1 MNFKNKIV
9 LITGARKGIGFS
21 IVQKFLNLGAF
32 IIGTSTSFSGVNFI
46 NKYLGK
52 KGVGMQLDVSKKK
65 SIKHFLKNIN
75 FKFTHID
82 ILINNIGIVID
93 KLLINM
99 KENDWDSVID
109 INLNSIFLI
118 SKYIIKIMIKKKYG
132 RIINIGSLIGSI
144 GNIGQSNYSASKAGL
159 IGLSKSLSYEVAS
172 MGITVN
178 VISPGFIITD
188 MTKSL
193 TLNKRKY
200 FLSKIPMKRFGLP
213 EEVSNVVIFIASE
226 ESSYITGEVINV
238 NGGICLI

>member
-9 LITGARKGIGFS
+9 LITGARKGIGLS
-21 IVQKFLNLGAF
+21 IVKKFLILGAF
-32 IIGTSTSFSGVNFI
+32 IIGTSKSCSGVNFI

-52 KGVGMQLDVSKKK
+52 KGVGIKLNVTKKK
-65 SIKHFLKNIN
+65 SIKNFLKKIRTE
-75 FKFTHID
+75 FKYID
-82 ILINNIGIVID
+82 ILINNIGIIFD
-93 KLLINM
+93 NLLLNM
-99 KENDWDSVID
+99 KEHDWRSVID
-109 INLNSIFLI
+109 INLNSVFLI
-118 SKYIIKIMIKKKYG
+118 SKYIIKLMIKKKYG
-132 RIINIGSLIGSI
+132 RIINIGSFIGSI

-200 FLSKIPMKRFGLP
+200 FLSKIPMNRFGLP
-213 EEVSNVVIFIASE
+213 EEISNVVIFIASE

>member
-21 IVQKFLNLGAF
+21 IVKKFLLLGAF
-32 IIGTSTSFSGVNFI
+32 VIGTSKNYSGVNYI

-52 KGVGMQLDVSKKK
+52 KGLGIRLDVSKKK
-65 SIKHFLKNIN
+65 SINIFLKKINI
-75 FKFTHID
+75 KFGHID
-82 ILINNIGIVID
+82 ILINNIGIISD

-99 KENDWDSVID
+99 KENDWKSVIN
-109 INLNSIFLI
+109 INLNSVFLI
-118 SKYIIKIMIKKKYG
+118 SKYIIKFMIKKRYG
-132 RIINIGSLIGSI
+132 RIINIGSFIGLI

-178 VISPGFIITD
+178 VISPGFIITN

-193 TLNKRKY
+193 TLKKRKY
-200 FLSKIPMKRFGLP
+200 FLSKIPMNRFGLP
-213 EEVSNVVIFIASE
+213 EEVSNLVTFIASE
-226 ESSYITGEVINV
+226 ESSYITGEVINI

>member
-9 LITGARKGIGFS
+9 LITGARKGIGFA
-21 IVQKFLNLGAF
+21 IVKKFLTLGAF
-32 IIGTSTSFSGVNFI
+32 IIGTSKSHSGVNFI

-52 KGVGMQLDVSKKK
+52 QGLAIKLDVTKKT
-65 SIKHFLKNIN
+65 SIKNFLKKINIE
-75 FKFTHID
+75 FRHID
-82 ILINNIGIVID
+82 ILINNIGIIFD

-99 KENDWDSVID
+99 KENDWKSVID
-109 INLNSIFLI
+109 INLNSVFLI
-118 SKYIIKIMIKKKYG
+118 SKYIIKLMIKKKYG
-132 RIINIGSLIGSI
+132 RIINLGSFIGSV

-159 IGLSKSLSYEVAS
+159 VGLSKSLSYEVAS

-200 FLSKIPMKRFGLP
+200 FLSKIPMNRFGFP
-213 EEVSNVVIFIASE
+213 EEISNVVAFIASE